1 MSEYSLDV
9 VFNSATVPLAQGPI
23 YAMGFGFAESPSG
36 TWKEDGQQV
45 EVVPDGATFYFSV
58 FDTAP
63 NTQASVKEVDVTFFD
78 PDNPFVKWPYS
89 PLAEPVPPPASPTN
103 LQNPLV
109 GYPPV
114 DSVPS
119 SSPGCNV
126 GSAAVWRI
134 GPYVVTL
141 PSGLPSLTLDCT
153 VLVKVWVNMNDPT
166 TAQEFSVDP
175 EVQVDGGGG
184 G

>member
-9 VFNSATVPLAQGPI
+9 VFNSATEPISPEGRI

-45 EVVPDGATFYFSV
+45 ERVRDGATFYFSI

-63 NTQASVKEVDVTFFD
+63 NSQASVTNVEITFFD
-78 PDNPFVKWPYS
+78 PDNPAVIWPYS
-89 PLAEPVPPPASPTN
+89 PLSEPTSMAINLGNPLGAQVPPGSGVGG
-103 LQNPLV
+103 QN
-109 GYPPV
+109 
-114 DSVPS
+114 
-119 SSPGCNV
+119 SPGCNV
-126 GSAAVWRI
+126 ADATVWRV
-134 GPYVVTL
+134 GPYVVKL
-141 PSGLPSLTLDCT
+141 PDNIPRLILDCT
-153 VLVKVWVNMNDPT
+153 VLIDVVVDGNKKC
-166 TAQEFSVDP
+166 FSVDP